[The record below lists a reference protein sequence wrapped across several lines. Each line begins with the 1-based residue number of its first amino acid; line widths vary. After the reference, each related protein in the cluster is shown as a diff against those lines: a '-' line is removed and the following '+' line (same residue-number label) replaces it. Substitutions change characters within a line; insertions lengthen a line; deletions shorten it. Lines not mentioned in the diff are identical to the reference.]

1 MKQIIKRKDGI
12 EYERRINDLQC
23 NTNINIRINKETL
36 DEFKTICAA
45 DGAKYSDKVRTLI
58 EDYIRKERKKSVGR

>member
-12 EYERRINDLQC
+12 EYERHINDLQC

-36 DEFKTICAA
+36 DDFKTLCANN
-45 DGAKYSDKVRTLI
+45 GIKYSDKVRTLI
-58 EDYIRKERKKSVGR
+58 EDYIRKEKKKSVGR